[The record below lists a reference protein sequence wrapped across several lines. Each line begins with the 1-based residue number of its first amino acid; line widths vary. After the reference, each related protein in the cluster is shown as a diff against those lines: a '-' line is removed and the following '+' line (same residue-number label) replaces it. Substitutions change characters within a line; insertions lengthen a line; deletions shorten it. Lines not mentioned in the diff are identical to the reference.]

1 MSRPVV
7 STRFVVALCLALVLA
22 PSFAFGA
29 KPVNAD
35 KIAELEQR
43 AEKAQPEEQC
53 YLFAQLVSQMG
64 EVADRQLAD
73 GDAERAA
80 QTLARMEAYTSRI
93 HQSLGPKNK
102 RLKESEILVRETTR
116 RVESMFHQAAIEQ
129 QDMLR
134 GTLHKLNALQSELMM
149 TVFQH

>member
-1 MSRPVV
+1 MSRP
-7 STRFVVALCLALVLA
+7 FVFALCLLLFVAPAFASGVSA
-22 PSFAFGA
+22 PS
-29 KPVNAD
+29 PD

-53 YLFAQLVSQMG
+53 YLFAQLVSQLG
-64 EVADRQLAD
+64 EVVDQQLAA
-73 GDAERAA
+73 GEAEEAA
-80 QTLARMEAYTSRI
+80 RSLARMEDYTARI

-102 RLKESEILVRETTR
+102 KLKESEILVRHAAR
-116 RVESMFHQAAIEQ
+116 RVEGIFHQAAAEQ

-134 GTLHKLNALQSELMM
+134 GPLHKLNEVQAELML